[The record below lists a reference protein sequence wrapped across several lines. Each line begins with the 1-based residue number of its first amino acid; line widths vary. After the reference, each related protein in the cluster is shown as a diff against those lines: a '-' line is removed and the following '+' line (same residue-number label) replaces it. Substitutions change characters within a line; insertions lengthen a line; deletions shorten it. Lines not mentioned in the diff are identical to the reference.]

1 MRLMDYEK
9 LDTEVRGRIR
19 QLQTEKGFTEN
30 GLAQGETSAQKRIN
44 RQLSHGAALTLDTV
58 LRILMAY
65 PDVSADWLLRGA
77 GEMQKAS
84 APITGA
90 AGPVTGKN
98 ATVIGQQ
105 TATLSE
111 TFVRDL
117 LAEKDKTIQT
127 LLTLLGK

>member
-1 MRLMDYEK
+1 MDYEK

-30 GLAQGETSAQKRIN
+30 GLAQGETQAQKRLN
-44 RQLSHGAALTLDTV
+44 RQLSHGASLTLDTV

-65 PDVSADWLLRGA
+65 PDVSADWLLRGC
-77 GEMQKAS
+77 GDMQKPA
-84 APITGA
+84 AITGA
-90 AGPVTGKN
+90 AGLVTGEN

>member
-1 MRLMDYEK
+1 MDYEK
-9 LDTEVRGRIR
+9 LDTEVRSRVR

-30 GLAQGETSAQKRIN
+30 GIAQGDASAQKRIN

-58 LRILMAY
+58 LRILEAY
-65 PDVSADWLLRGA
+65 PDVSADWLLRGI
-77 GEMQKAS
+77 GEMARPAQT
-84 APITGA
+84 ITGA
-90 AGPVTGKN
+90 AGPVTGRN

-127 LLTLLGK
+127 LLQLLGK

>member
-1 MRLMDYEK
+1 MDYEK

-19 QLQTEKGFTEN
+19 QLQTEKGFIEN

-77 GEMQKAS
+77 GEMQKPA
-84 APITGA
+84 AITGA

>member
-1 MRLMDYEK
+1 MNYEN
-9 LDTEVRGRIR
+9 LDSQVRSRVR
-19 QLQTEKGFTEN
+19 QLQAERKFTEN
-30 GLAQGETSAQKRIN
+30 GLAQGDASAQKRIN
-44 RQLSHGAALTLDTV
+44 RQLSHGAALTLDTL
-58 LRILMAY
+58 LRILDAY
-65 PDVSADWLLRGA
+65 PDVSADWLLRGT

-84 APITGA
+84 NAITGA
-90 AGPVTGKN
+90 AGAVTAKN